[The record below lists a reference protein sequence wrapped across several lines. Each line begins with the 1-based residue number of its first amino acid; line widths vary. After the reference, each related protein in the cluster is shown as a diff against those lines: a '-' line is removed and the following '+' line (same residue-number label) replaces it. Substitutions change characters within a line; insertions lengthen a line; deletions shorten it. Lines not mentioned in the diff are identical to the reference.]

1 MTTQPAPQP
10 SILVMGVS
18 GSGKSTIGAL
28 LAERT
33 GAAFIDADGL
43 HPKENIEKMV
53 AGIPLTDADRWP
65 WLGLVA
71 ERITE
76 FRVAGEPAIIGCSAL
91 KRAYR
96 DLLRAADPRLRLV
109 YLRGSRDELVQRLA
123 DRLGHFFPP
132 QLLDAQLAAL
142 EEPTVDERPIVVSIG
157 QSQAA
162 IVSQIL
168 VALAG

>member
-1 MTTQPAPQP
+1 
-10 SILVMGVS
+10 MGVS

-33 GAAFIDADGL
+33 GAAFVDADGL

-53 AGIPLTDADRWP
+53 AGVPLTDADRWP
-65 WLGLVA
+65 WLNSVA
-71 ERITE
+71 QRITE
-76 FRVAGEPAIIGCSAL
+76 HRAAGDPAIIGCSAL

-96 DLLRAADPRLRLV
+96 DLLRAADPQLRLV

-132 QLLDAQLAAL
+132 RLLDAQLAAL
-142 EEPTVDERPIVVSIG
+142 EEPTVDERPIVVPIG

-162 IVSQIL
+162 IVNQIL